1 MTCVHER
8 VHMPSLCSKA
18 PQASL
23 LPLGLLQRQL
33 VPGPLC
39 LAGQPTC
46 LPRATLCQ
54 PQPHLS
60 SAAPRTHQPQVLC
73 TCYTPAWVNPTGA
86 VLPREAFLRG
96 PNRVLCTRPS
106 FIVSYLSPLH
116 MSQAALQALGLR
128 KGQSRSSPG
137 SSGTSIL
144 VGRKQ
149 RPDESVIMWPVHGAV
164 FIPWKGRNGRRC
176 GVEGPAVPE
185 PPDGRAGLGRAH
197 VREPS
202 GPSPAWAPPAQLH
215 LLP

>member
-1 MTCVHER
+1 MTCAHESVH
-8 VHMPSLCSKA
+8 VPSLCSKA

-33 VPGPLC
+33 MPGPLC

-54 PQPHLS
+54 PRPHLS
-60 SAAPRTHQPQVLC
+60 SAAPCTHQPQVLC

-86 VLPREAFLRG
+86 VLPREAFVRG
-96 PNRVLCTRPS
+96 PNLCTWPS
-106 FIVSYLSPLH
+106 FIVSYLSSLH
-116 MSQAALQALGLR
+116 MSQAALQALGVC

-149 RPDESVIMWPVHGAV
+149 RPDESVTMWPVHGAI
-164 FIPWKGRNGRRC
+164 FIPWKSRNGPRC

-185 PPDGRAGLGRAH
+185 PGDGRAGLGRAH

-202 GPSPAWAPPAQLH
+202 GLGPAWAPPAQLH